1 MRKWTGLLLSA
12 VTIGFLF
19 GAASGRAGDKSSGQA
34 GADAVSTAPATTLP
48 AGLRVFTV
56 GHSFHANW
64 LPGWLAEVTK
74 SSGIQG
80 HEQLGTSMIG
90 GSRVIQH
97 WNLPDGQNKAKTAL
111 KTGKVDVLTLSP
123 MLSPDEGIVNFVK
136 LALENNPN
144 TRITVQ
150 EFWLPYD
157 RLDCFGEKSY
167 GESAR
172 TLRNWEDPASD
183 PDANKARFETAH
195 FDVPTAMQIR
205 KLHAP
210 YFKTMDEYVGK
221 LNKDLGRQA
230 VFVVPVGQAV
240 NALREK
246 IIAGQAPGITKQ
258 SELFSDKLGHPKA
271 VIQALSAYCHF
282 AVLYSRSPI
291 GLPMPPMLAM
301 AKADERLNRLLQEL
315 AWDAVTHHPLSG
327 MSAKGPSGPAT
338 TRASVE

>member
-1 MRKWTGLLLSA
+1 MRTTVTLSLVLA
-12 VTIGFLF
+12 L
-19 GAASGRAGDKSSGQA
+19 AAMGIAADLSQA
-34 GADAVSTAPATTLP
+34 QSRPAATTTAPAAGMP
-48 AGLRVFTV
+48 AGLRIFTV

-64 LPGWLAEVTK
+64 LPAWLADVAK
-74 SSGIQG
+74 SAGVAG
-80 HEQLGTSMIG
+80 HEQIGASMIG

-97 WNLPDGQNKAKTAL
+97 WNLPDDKNQAKTAL

-150 EFWLPYD
+150 EFWLPFD

-167 GESAR
+167 GDLAR
-172 TLRNWEDPASD
+172 TLRNWADPVADSND
-183 PDANKARFETAH
+183 PNKARYETLH
-195 FDVPTAMQIR
+195 FDVPTAEQIH

-210 YFKTMDEYVGK
+210 YFKAMDEYVTK
-221 LNKDLGRQA
+221 LNKDLGKQS

-246 IIAGQAPGITKQ
+246 IIAGAAPGIAKQ

-271 VIQALSAYCHF
+271 AIQALSAYCHF
-282 AVLYSRSPI
+282 AVIYGRSPV
-291 GLPMPPMLAM
+291 GLPMPSLLAK
-301 AKADERLNRLLQEL
+301 AKADEKLNRLLQEL

-327 MSAKGPSGPAT
+327 VK
-338 TRASVE
+338 